1 MTRKDYR
8 AIAEEIRFIMDHRLS
23 SDPAINGIQRN
34 IMLIATKA
42 IADVMARDNSR
53 FDRQRFY
60 AACGFM
66 PEDYNA

>member
-8 AIAEEIRFIMDHRLS
+8 AFAEEIRFIVDHRLS
-23 SDPAINGIQRN
+23 SDPVIKGIQRET
-34 IMLIATKA
+34 MLIATKA

-53 FDRQRFY
+53 FDRQRFF
-60 AACGFM
+60 AACGFV